1 MAIFN
6 NQKIDIQIDIKSL
19 AKRLAN
25 DPEFIQA
32 VSIAVRDQLSKDA
45 RKMGNLLGTWAQKQ
59 PTPVVNPPKAVNR
72 LN

>member
-1 MAIFN
+1 MAIKESEN
-6 NQKIDIQIDIKSL
+6 IEIEIDLQVMAI
-19 AKRLAN
+19 RLSKN
-25 DPEFIQA
+25 PEFIQA